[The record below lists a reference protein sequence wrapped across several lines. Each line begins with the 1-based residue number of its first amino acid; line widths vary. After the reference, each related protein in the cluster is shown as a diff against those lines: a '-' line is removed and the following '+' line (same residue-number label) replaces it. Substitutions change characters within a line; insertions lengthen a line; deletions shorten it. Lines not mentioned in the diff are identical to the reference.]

1 MKTKTD
7 GVDIVYKLLL
17 LGESSVGKT
26 SIILRY
32 IENTFNESDI
42 STCGIDVKCKYV
54 SSEDKKIRLDIWDT
68 AGQERFRGLT
78 KNYFRGGHGFIFV
91 YDITNKESFD
101 KLKGW
106 MKDAKEKIQN
116 DESFKM
122 IVVGNKKD
130 CEDKRKIDYQTLKQ
144 FGEENNVLYMEVSA
158 KTGEGVDKL
167 FNVFVLELLKYRN
180 IGIYRIDQSEERS
193 YSSLDKSLV
202 SEKKNDNCNR

>member
-1 MKTKTD
+1 MDTKTD

-32 IENTFNESDI
+32 IENSFNESNI

-54 SSEDKKIRLDIWDT
+54 SCENKKIRLDIWDT

-106 MKDAKEKIQN
+106 MKDAKEKIQD

-122 IVVGNKKD
+122 IIVGNKKD
-130 CEDKRKIDYQTLKQ
+130 CENKRKIEFQRLKE
-144 FGEENNVLYMEVSA
+144 FGEENKVMYIEVSA
-158 KTGEGVDKL
+158 KTGEGVDQL
-167 FNVFVLELLKYRN
+167 FNDFVHELLKYRK
-180 IGIYRIDQSEERS
+180 IGTYKVDQVEERT
-193 YSSLDKSLV
+193 YSSLEKSLI
-202 SEKKNDNCNR
+202 SENKHENCNC

>member
-1 MKTKTD
+1 MDTKTD

-32 IENTFNESDI
+32 IENSFNESDI

-54 SSEDKKIRLDIWDT
+54 SCENKKIRLDIWDT

-106 MKDAKEKIQN
+106 MKDAKEKIEN
-116 DESFKM
+116 DYKM
-122 IVVGNKKD
+122 IIVGNKKD
-130 CEDKRKIDYQTLKQ
+130 CEDKRQIDFQTLKE
-144 FGEENNVLYMEVSA
+144 FGEVKQINYFEVSA
-158 KTGEGVDKL
+158 KTGEGIDQI
-167 FNVFVLELLKYRN
+167 FNDFVIELLKYRN
-180 IGIYRIDQSEERS
+180 IGIYKVDESTDRT
-193 YSSLDKSLV
+193 YSSLEKSLLNN
-202 SEKKNDNCNR
+202 KKENCNC